1 MKKKVLLIVNHRKN
15 RSPGQRFRFEQYLP
29 YLESNGYQFTFSNI
43 ISEKDDRVFYI
54 PGHYFAKAFILI
66 KSFIIRFVNYINA
79 NDYDIIFIFRE
90 ASFLGTSLFE
100 RLFAKSTAK
109 LIFDFDDAIWLAET
123 SSANKSLAFLKNPD
137 KTKDIINE
145 VDLVFAGNAYL
156 ANYAKNYCDNV
167 KIVPTTIDTNYHIPK
182 SKIAKDKICIG
193 WTGTDT
199 TIKHFEF
206 LLPVLEKI
214 YKQFPSVYF
223 KLISDREVHYPS
235 INLSSIKWSKEDE
248 IEQLEEF
255 DIGIMP
261 LPDDKWSKGKCG
273 FKGLQY
279 MSLQI
284 ATIMSPVGVNS
295 EIIQNGI
302 NGFLAST
309 ETEWI
314 EKLSLLIS
322 NTELRNQLGKQA
334 RQTIIE
340 KYSVE
345 AWKEKYLQYFNELIQ

>member
-1 MKKKVLLIVNHRKN
+1 MPKILIITHHRKN

-29 YLESNGYQFTFSNI
+29 FLEQNGYQITFSNFI
-43 ISEKDDRVFYI
+43 NEHDDRIFYGKGNVLGKFRI
-54 PGHYFAKAFILI
+54 VI
-66 KSFIIRFVNYINA
+66 KNAYIRIKNVWEA
-79 NDYDIIFIFRE
+79 NQYDIIFIYRE
-90 ASFLGTSLFE
+90 SFVLGTTIFE
-100 RLFAKSTAK
+100 KLFARSKAK
-109 LIFDFDDAIWLAET
+109 LVFDFDDSIWLLDVST
-123 SSANKSLAFLKNPD
+123 GNKAFSFLKNPE
-137 KTKDIINE
+137 KTKQIIQYCNM
-145 VDLVFAGNAYL
+145 VFAGNAYL
-156 ANYAKNYCDNV
+156 ANYAKTYCSNV

-261 LPDDKWSKGKCG
+261 LPDDKWSNGKCG

-279 MSLQI
+279 MSLEI
-284 ATIMSPVGVNS
+284 ATIMSPVGVNRD
-295 EIIQNGI
+295 IIMDGI
-302 NGFLAST
+302 NGFLANT

-314 EKLSLLIS
+314 EKLSLLI
-322 NTELRNQLGKQA
+322 TDAELRIKLGKQA

-345 AWKEKYLQYFNELIQ
+345 AWKEKYLQYFNELIH